1 MTTENQGPDV
11 MIIYEDVLGRHVTSG
26 YSTVYE
32 EPHLEVHF
40 CGQRG
45 KLARCANSLREI
57 ANELE
62 AHYSKFESQRAERT
76 KRVSEVTDTLVST
89 LLAAHL
95 NTQDNER
102 VRRAFEA
109 ACDSRPLY

>member
-1 MTTENQGPDV
+1 MITQNQGPDV
-11 MIIYEDVLGRHVTSG
+11 MIIFEDVHGRHVTSG
-26 YSTVYE
+26 YSTVDE

-95 NTQDNER
+95 NTQD
-102 VRRAFEA
+102 
-109 ACDSRPLY
+109 